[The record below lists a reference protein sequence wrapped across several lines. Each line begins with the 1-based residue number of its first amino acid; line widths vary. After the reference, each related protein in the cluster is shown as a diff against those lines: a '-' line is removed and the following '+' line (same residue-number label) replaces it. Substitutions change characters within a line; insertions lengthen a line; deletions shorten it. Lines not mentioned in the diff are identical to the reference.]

1 MNRFDAA
8 LVDGALPDMA
18 LSRSEARYL
27 LAEVMGEIGQLN
39 TLLHLGCGN
48 GALLA
53 AAEDLGVGDRTGF
66 DGPWAGSPSP
76 ARRILPRLDGDGLRY
91 VMRGLSQPLDLAVAR
106 LPPAGPPDG
115 LLAVLCDLADAILL
129 LGAPGAGTA
138 AALASRQ
145 FLVVPLA
152 TGLFP
157 WGDAPLLAIRQHG
170 TAAAVRQ
177 RDRMPEEAAPAPGL
191 RLFGQAITVQPPKQ
205 QTAAMPGRPRALPAY
220 ASAGTLAPLRVE
232 MEAFLRDFAG
242 QRILYLPNPGN
253 GGDSLIAAAT
263 FAAFRRAG
271 IDYRV
276 IGPYAEVQ
284 GETVFLGGGGNFIPL
299 YQDIRNAFTRVLGR
313 ARRIVLLPHTI
324 RGNEELLTRLDESC
338 TLFCRDVESL
348 HWLRLLRL
356 RAEAR
361 LAHDMAF
368 HLDPAA
374 FMNDPAVIR
383 AAHPT
388 FRRLLAASRLDEAA
402 IRARPVMNYSRLDKE
417 ARDASPRSDIDVS
430 HAFMIG
436 VGPGIASVAS
446 WGFLRTVQL
455 ARAVRTDRLHI
466 GIACALLG
474 VPCEL
479 RDNSYGKNASIW
491 RHSLAGR
498 FPKLR
503 FVEG

>member
-1 MNRFDAA
+1 MNRFDAPP
-8 LVDGALPDMA
+8 VEGALSGMA
-18 LSRSEARYL
+18 LLRTDARYL
-27 LAEVMGEIGQLN
+27 LAEVMSEIGPLD

-48 GALLA
+48 GALLE
-53 AAEDLGVGDRTGF
+53 AAEDLGVESRIGF

-91 VMRGLSQPLDLAVAR
+91 MMRGLTLPLDLAVAR
-106 LPPAGPPDG
+106 LPPEGPQDG
-115 LLAVLCDLADAILL
+115 LLAVLCDLADAVLL

-152 TGLFP
+152 KGLFP
-157 WGDAPLLAIRQHG
+157 WSDAPLLAIRQHG

-177 RDRMPEEAAPAPGL
+177 RDRMPGATARAPGL
-191 RLFGQAITVQPPKQ
+191 RLFGQTITLQPPAPQ
-205 QTAAMPGRPRALPAY
+205 AAAAPRRPKAAPAY
-220 ASAGTLAPLRVE
+220 APAETLAPMRAE
-232 MEAFLRDFAG
+232 MEVFLRGFAG

-263 FAAFRRAG
+263 FAAFHRAG

-276 IGPYAEVQ
+276 IGPDAEVQ

-299 YQDIRNAFTRVLGR
+299 YHDIRDALNRFLGR

-324 RGNEELLTRLDESC
+324 RGNEDLLTRLDESC

-368 HLDPAA
+368 HLDTAA
-374 FMNDPAVIR
+374 FMNDPAMIR
-383 AAHPT
+383 AAYPT
-388 FRRLLAASRLDEAA
+388 FRRLLAPRRLDETA
-402 IRARPVMNYSRLDKE
+402 IRARPVMNYARLDKE
-417 ARDASPRSDIDVS
+417 TREASPRSDIDVS
-430 HAFMIG
+430 HTFMIG

-446 WGFLRTVQL
+446 WGLLRTVQL

-479 RDNSYGKNASIW
+479 RDNSYGKNAAIW

-498 FPKLR
+498 FPRLR
-503 FVEG
+503 FEEG